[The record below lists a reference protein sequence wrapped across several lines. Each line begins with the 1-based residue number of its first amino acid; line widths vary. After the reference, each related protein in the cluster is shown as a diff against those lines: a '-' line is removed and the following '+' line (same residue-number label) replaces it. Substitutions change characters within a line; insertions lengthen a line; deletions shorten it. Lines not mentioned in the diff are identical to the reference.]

1 MKTLIALAPAL
12 VLCLIFFGTPLE
24 TASYGWLVATPLF
37 IDTVVR
43 GPLGPDGLRWVALG
57 ALVATTWNLFTTLAQ
72 QRGWSPGQLSSL
84 AVVGH
89 GADLTAVILAAAGLI
104 IGIRSGILA
113 LRRPPSAQ
121 E

>member
-1 MKTLIALAPAL
+1 MKTLIALASA
-12 VLCLIFFGTPLE
+12 VGLCLIFFGTRLE
-24 TASYGWLVATPLF
+24 TVSYGWLVATPLF

-43 GPLGPDGLRWVALG
+43 GPRGPDGLRWVALG
-57 ALVATTWNLFTTLAQ
+57 ALLATTWSLFTILAH

-84 AVVGH
+84 AFVGH
-89 GADLTAVILAAAGLI
+89 GVDLAAVVLAAAGLI

-113 LRRPPSAQ
+113 LRRPSSAQ

>member
-1 MKTLIALAPAL
+1 MAIGCPSPDVSAR
-12 VLCLIFFGTPLE
+12 V
-24 TASYGWLVATPLF
+24 VAAM
-37 IDTVVR
+37 VS
-43 GPLGPDGLRWVALG
+43 GPRWVALG
-57 ALVATTWNLFTTLAQ
+57 ALLATTWNLLTTLAH

-84 AVVGH
+84 AFVGH
-89 GADLTAVILAAAGLI
+89 GVDLTAVVLAAAGGI